1 MNRWSPP
8 SFDGDPATSEI
19 SLNPSPNQDPARL
32 ISDTLAALPTVNE
45 VDAIRGKAYQ
55 DAYARGLQEG
65 LLEGHAQGAAKGR
78 EEGIEQG
85 RTEGFQLGYQQ
96 GYQSGIKDIEQMS
109 QEMQRIMVQLQSL
122 PQAFQSALPEWVYE
136 TALRLAGKEQMDR
149 AVFVAAVQEAIM
161 RLPRPGEN
169 LVVGVPT
176 AEVEAWQALLAHP
189 DMPFQS
195 LVRPDADLA
204 KGFAYVLV
212 DGTRLD
218 VGFSARDALVRSAL
232 GLLPQRAADSV

>member
-8 SFDGDPATSEI
+8 SFDGDHAAPDIASGREF
-19 SLNPSPNQDPARL
+19 SRL
-32 ISDTLAALPTVNE
+32 AEDGSIALPSVNE

-65 LLEGHAQGAAKGR
+65 LTEGQAQGAAKGR

-96 GYQSGIKDIEQMS
+96 GYQSGIKDIEHMAA
-109 QEMQRIMVQLQSL
+109 EMQRVMAQLQSL
-122 PQAFQSALPEWVYE
+122 PQAFQTALPEWVYE

-149 AVFVAAVQEAIM
+149 SVFVAAVQEALM

-169 LVVGVPT
+169 LIVGVPP
-176 AEVEAWQALLAHP
+176 AELEAWQSLLSHP

-195 LVRPDADLA
+195 LVRPDADLS

-218 VGFSARDALVRSAL
+218 VGMSARDALVRSAL
-232 GLLPQRAADSV
+232 GLLPQHASDSV

>member
-8 SFDGDPATSEI
+8 SFDGEPATSELQLGQDAAVQVGEAI
-19 SLNPSPNQDPARL
+19 MVLPS
-32 ISDTLAALPTVNE
+32 VNE

-65 LLEGHAQGAAKGR
+65 LQEGKAQGAVKGR
-78 EEGIEQG
+78 EEGIQEG

-96 GYQSGIKDIEQMS
+96 GYQSGLKDIEHMTA
-109 QEMQRIMVQLQSL
+109 EMQRVMAQLQTL
-122 PQAFQSALPEWVYE
+122 PEAFQLALPEWVYE

-149 AVFVAAVQEAIM
+149 SVFVAAVQEALM

-169 LVVGVPT
+169 LIVGVPP
-176 AEVEAWQALLAHP
+176 AELEAWQSLLNHP

-195 LVRPDADLA
+195 MVRPDADLS

-218 VGFSARDALVRSAL
+218 VGISARDALVRSAL
-232 GLLPQRAADSV
+232 GLLPQHSADSV

>member
-8 SFDGDPATSEI
+8 SFDGEHA
-19 SLNPSPNQDPARL
+19 PSDITTGREFSRL
-32 ISDTLAALPTVNE
+32 TKDGVMVLPSVNE

-65 LLEGHAQGAAKGR
+65 LSEGQAQGTAKGR
-78 EEGIEQG
+78 EEGMEQG

-96 GYQSGIKDIEQMS
+96 GYQSGIKDIEHMAA
-109 QEMQRIMVQLQSL
+109 EMQRVMAQLQSL
-122 PQAFQSALPEWVYE
+122 PQAFQTALPEWVYE

-149 AVFVAAVQEAIM
+149 SVFVAAVQEALM

-169 LVVGVPT
+169 LIVGVPP
-176 AEVEAWQALLAHP
+176 AELEAWQSLLSHP

-195 LVRPDADLA
+195 LVRPDAELE

-218 VGFSARDALVRSAL
+218 VGMNARDALVRSAL
-232 GLLPQRAADSV
+232 GLLPRHASDSV

>member
-8 SFDGDPATSEI
+8 SFDGEPATFEQNAGADS
-19 SLNPSPNQDPARL
+19 SRLLQDAL
-32 ISDTLAALPTVNE
+32 MVLPTVNE

-65 LLEGHAQGAAKGR
+65 LSEGKAQGAAIGR
-78 EEGIEQG
+78 EEGIEEG
-85 RTEGFQLGYQQ
+85 RTAGFQVGYQQ
-96 GYQSGIKDIEQMS
+96 GYQTGLKDIESMS
-109 QEMQRIMVQLQSL
+109 LEMHRVMSQLQSM
-122 PQAFQSALPEWVYE
+122 PQAFQAAMPEWVYD

-149 AVFVAAVQEAIM
+149 SVFVAAVQEALM

-169 LVVGVPT
+169 LTVGVPP
-176 AEVEAWQALLAHP
+176 AELETWQALLAHP

-195 LVRPDADLA
+195 LVRPDAELE

-218 VGFSARDALVRSAL
+218 VGMNARDALVRSAL
-232 GLLPQRAADSV
+232 GLLPRHASDSV

>member
-8 SFDGDPATSEI
+8 SFDGEPATVEQNSGTDT
-19 SLNPSPNQDPARL
+19 SRL
-32 ISDTLAALPTVNE
+32 LQEALMVLPTVNE

-65 LLEGHAQGAAKGR
+65 LSEGKAQGAAIGR
-78 EEGIEQG
+78 EEGIEEG
-85 RTEGFQLGYQQ
+85 RTAGFQVGYQQ
-96 GYQSGIKDIEQMS
+96 GYQTGLKDIESMS
-109 QEMQRIMVQLQSL
+109 QEMHRVMSQLQSM
-122 PQAFQSALPEWVYE
+122 PQAFQAALPEWVYD

-149 AVFVAAVQEAIM
+149 SVFVAAVQEALM

-169 LVVGVPT
+169 LTVGLPP
-176 AEVEAWQALLAHP
+176 AELETWQALLAHP

-195 LVRPDADLA
+195 LVRPDADLE

-218 VGFSARDALVRSAL
+218 VGMNARDALVRSAL
-232 GLLPQRAADSV
+232 GLLPRHASDSV

>member
-1 MNRWSPP
+1 MSMNRWSPP
-8 SFDGDPATSEI
+8 SFDGDHAAPDLATGREFS
-19 SLNPSPNQDPARL
+19 RL
-32 ISDTLAALPTVNE
+32 AEDGSIALPSVNE

-65 LLEGHAQGAAKGR
+65 LTEGHAQGTAKGR

-96 GYQSGIKDIEQMS
+96 GYQSGIKDIEHMS
-109 QEMQRIMVQLQSL
+109 AEMQRVMAELQSL
-122 PQAFQSALPEWVYE
+122 PQAFQTALPEWVYE

-149 AVFVAAVQEAIM
+149 SVFVAAVQEALM

-169 LVVGVPT
+169 LIVGVPP
-176 AEVEAWQALLAHP
+176 AELEAWQSLLSHP

-195 LVRPDADLA
+195 LVRPDADLS

-218 VGFSARDALVRSAL
+218 VGISARDALVRSAL
-232 GLLPQRAADSV
+232 GLLPQHASDSV

>member
-8 SFDGDPATSEI
+8 SFDGEPATSELPLGQA
-19 SLNPSPNQDPARL
+19 SSHQMNEAMMVLPS
-32 ISDTLAALPTVNE
+32 VNE

-65 LLEGHAQGAAKGR
+65 LTEGHAQGAAKGR

-96 GYQSGIKDIEQMS
+96 GYQSGIKDIEHMS
-109 QEMQRIMVQLQSL
+109 KEMQRVMAQLQSL
-122 PQAFQSALPEWVYE
+122 PDAFQTALPEWVYE

-149 AVFVAAVQEAIM
+149 SVFVAAVQEALM

-169 LVVGVPT
+169 LIVGVPP
-176 AEVEAWQALLAHP
+176 AELEAWQSLLSHP
-189 DMPFQS
+189 EMPFQS
-195 LVRPDADLA
+195 LVRPDAELS

-218 VGFSARDALVRSAL
+218 VGISARDALVRSAM
-232 GLLPQRAADSV
+232 GLLPQHASDSV

>member
-8 SFDGDPATSEI
+8 SFDGEPATFEQNAGADS
-19 SLNPSPNQDPARL
+19 SRL
-32 ISDTLAALPTVNE
+32 MQEALMVLPTVNE

-65 LLEGHAQGAAKGR
+65 LSEGKAQGAAIGR
-78 EEGIEQG
+78 EEGIEEG
-85 RTEGFQLGYQQ
+85 RTAGFQVGYQQ
-96 GYQSGIKDIEQMS
+96 GYQTGLKDIESMS
-109 QEMQRIMVQLQSL
+109 LEMHRVMSQLQSM
-122 PQAFQSALPEWVYE
+122 PQAFQAALPEWVYD

-149 AVFVAAVQEAIM
+149 SVFVAAVQEALM

-169 LVVGVPT
+169 LTVGVPP
-176 AEVEAWQALLAHP
+176 AELETWQALLAHP

-195 LVRPDADLA
+195 LVRPDAELE

-218 VGFSARDALVRSAL
+218 VGMNARDALVRSAL
-232 GLLPQRAADSV
+232 GLLPRHASDSV

>member
-8 SFDGDPATSEI
+8 SFDGEPATFEQNAGADS
-19 SLNPSPNQDPARL
+19 SRL
-32 ISDTLAALPTVNE
+32 MQEALMVLPTVNE

-65 LLEGHAQGAAKGR
+65 LSEGKAQGAAIGR
-78 EEGIEQG
+78 EEGIEEG
-85 RTEGFQLGYQQ
+85 RTAGFQVGYQQ
-96 GYQSGIKDIEQMS
+96 GYQTGLKDIESMS
-109 QEMQRIMVQLQSL
+109 LEMHRVMSQLQSM
-122 PQAFQSALPEWVYE
+122 PQAFQAAMPEWVYD

-149 AVFVAAVQEAIM
+149 SVFVAAVQEALM

-169 LVVGVPT
+169 LTVGVPP
-176 AEVEAWQALLAHP
+176 AELETWQALLAHP

-195 LVRPDADLA
+195 LVRPDAELE

-218 VGFSARDALVRSAL
+218 VGMNARDALVRSAL
-232 GLLPQRAADSV
+232 GLLPRHASDSV

>member
-1 MNRWSPP
+1 MLNPWSPP
-8 SFDGDPATSEI
+8 SFDGDHA
-19 SLNPSPNQDPARL
+19 PSDITKGREFSRLTQDGVMV
-32 ISDTLAALPTVNE
+32 LPSVNE

-55 DAYARGLQEG
+55 DAYERGLQEG
-65 LLEGHAQGAAKGR
+65 LSEGQAQGSAKGR

-96 GYQSGIKDIEQMS
+96 GYQSGIKDIEHMS
-109 QEMQRIMVQLQSL
+109 AEMQRVMAQLQSL
-122 PQAFQSALPEWVYE
+122 PQAFQTALPEWVYE

-149 AVFVAAVQEAIM
+149 SVFVAAVQEALM

-169 LVVGVPT
+169 LIVGVPP
-176 AEVEAWQALLAHP
+176 AELEAWQSLLSHP

-195 LVRPDADLA
+195 LVRPDADLS

-218 VGFSARDALVRSAL
+218 VGISARDALVRSAL
-232 GLLPQRAADSV
+232 GLLPQHASDSV

>member
-8 SFDGDPATSEI
+8 SFDGEPATSELQLGQDAAVQI
-19 SLNPSPNQDPARL
+19 DEAIMVLPS
-32 ISDTLAALPTVNE
+32 VNE

-65 LLEGHAQGAAKGR
+65 LQEGKAQGAAKGR
-78 EEGIEQG
+78 EEGIQEG

-96 GYQSGIKDIEQMS
+96 GYQSGLKDIEHMTA
-109 QEMQRIMVQLQSL
+109 EMQRVMAQLQTL
-122 PQAFQSALPEWVYE
+122 PEAFQLALPEWVYE

-149 AVFVAAVQEAIM
+149 SVFVAAVQEALM

-169 LVVGVPT
+169 LIVGVPP
-176 AEVEAWQALLAHP
+176 AELEAWQSLLTHP

-195 LVRPDADLA
+195 MVRPDADLS

-218 VGFSARDALVRSAL
+218 VGISARDALVRSAL
-232 GLLPQRAADSV
+232 GLLPQHTADSV

>member
-8 SFDGDPATSEI
+8 SFDGEPATTEHTPGQTSVRHLDEA
-19 SLNPSPNQDPARL
+19 LMVLPS
-32 ISDTLAALPTVNE
+32 VNE

-65 LLEGHAQGAAKGR
+65 LTEGHAQGAAKGR

-96 GYQSGIKDIEQMS
+96 GYQSGIKDIEHMS
-109 QEMQRIMVQLQSL
+109 KEMQRVMNELHSL
-122 PQAFQSALPEWVYE
+122 PHAFQTALPEWVYE

-149 AVFVAAVQEAIM
+149 SVFVAAVQEALM

-169 LVVGVPT
+169 LVVGVPP
-176 AEVEAWQALLAHP
+176 AELEAWQSLLSHP

-195 LVRPDADLA
+195 LVRPDAELS

-218 VGFSARDALVRSAL
+218 VGISARDALVRSAL
-232 GLLPQRAADSV
+232 GLLPQHASDSV

>member
-8 SFDGDPATSEI
+8 SFDGEPATSEI
-19 SLNPSPNQDPARL
+19 NPRQGPART
-32 ISDTLAALPTVNE
+32 IDEALRVLPSVNE

-65 LLEGHAQGAAKGR
+65 LLEGQAQGTGKGR

-96 GYQSGIKDIEQMS
+96 GYQSGLKDLESMS
-109 QEMQRIMVQLQSL
+109 QEMQRVMAQLQSL

-149 AVFVAAVQEAIM
+149 SVFVAAVQEALM

-169 LVVGVPT
+169 LIVGVPPD
-176 AEVEAWQALLAHP
+176 ELEAWQTLLAHP
-189 DMPFQS
+189 EMPFQS
-195 LVRPDADLA
+195 LVRSDADLS

-232 GLLPQRAADSV
+232 GLLPQHASDSV

>member
-8 SFDGDPATSEI
+8 SFDGEPATSE
-19 SLNPSPNQDPARL
+19 LNSSQGTSRLLDEALRVLPS
-32 ISDTLAALPTVNE
+32 VNE

-65 LLEGHAQGAAKGR
+65 LLEGQAQGAAKGR

-96 GYQSGIKDIEQMS
+96 GYQSGTKDIESMS
-109 QEMQRIMVQLQSL
+109 QEMQRVMAQLQSL

-149 AVFVAAVQEAIM
+149 SVFVAAVQEALM

-169 LVVGVPT
+169 LIVGVPPD
-176 AEVEAWQALLAHP
+176 ELEAWQTLLAHP
-189 DMPFQS
+189 EMPFQS
-195 LVRPDADLA
+195 LLRPDADLS

-218 VGFSARDALVRSAL
+218 VGISARDALVRSAL
-232 GLLPQRAADSV
+232 GLLPQHASDSV

>member
-8 SFDGDPATSEI
+8 SFDGDHAAPDIASGREF
-19 SLNPSPNQDPARL
+19 SRL
-32 ISDTLAALPTVNE
+32 TEDSSIALPSVNE

-65 LLEGHAQGAAKGR
+65 LTEGQAQGAAKGR

-96 GYQSGIKDIEQMS
+96 GYQSGIKDIEHMS
-109 QEMQRIMVQLQSL
+109 KEMQRVMAQLQSL
-122 PQAFQSALPEWVYE
+122 PQAFQTALPEWVYE

-149 AVFVAAVQEAIM
+149 SVFVAAVQEALM

-169 LVVGVPT
+169 LIVGVPP
-176 AEVEAWQALLAHP
+176 AELEAWQSLLSHP

-195 LVRPDADLA
+195 LVRPDADLS

-218 VGFSARDALVRSAL
+218 VGISARDALVRSAL
-232 GLLPQRAADSV
+232 GLLPQHASDSV

>member
-8 SFDGDPATSEI
+8 SFDGEPATSELPLGQDAAVQVGEAI
-19 SLNPSPNQDPARL
+19 MVLPS
-32 ISDTLAALPTVNE
+32 VNE

-65 LLEGHAQGAAKGR
+65 LQEGKAQGAAKGR
-78 EEGIEQG
+78 EEGIQEG

-96 GYQSGIKDIEQMS
+96 GYQSGLKDIEHMTA
-109 QEMQRIMVQLQSL
+109 EMQRVMAQLQTL
-122 PQAFQSALPEWVYE
+122 PEAFQLALPEWVYE

-149 AVFVAAVQEAIM
+149 SVFVAAVQEALM

-169 LVVGVPT
+169 LIVGVPP
-176 AEVEAWQALLAHP
+176 AELEAWQSLLTHP

-195 LVRPDADLA
+195 MVRPDADLS

-218 VGFSARDALVRSAL
+218 VGISARDALVRSAL
-232 GLLPQRAADSV
+232 GLLPQHTADSV

>member
-1 MNRWSPP
+1 MLNPWSPP
-8 SFDGDPATSEI
+8 SFDGDHA
-19 SLNPSPNQDPARL
+19 PSDITKGREFSRLTQDGVMV
-32 ISDTLAALPTVNE
+32 LPSVNE

-65 LLEGHAQGAAKGR
+65 LSEGQAQGTAKGR

-96 GYQSGIKDIEQMS
+96 GYQSGIKDIEHMS
-109 QEMQRIMVQLQSL
+109 KEMQRVMAELQSL
-122 PQAFQSALPEWVYE
+122 PQAFQTALPEWVYE

-149 AVFVAAVQEAIM
+149 SVFVAAVQEALM

-169 LVVGVPT
+169 LIVGVPP
-176 AEVEAWQALLAHP
+176 AELEAWQSLLSHP

-195 LVRPDADLA
+195 LVRPDADLS

-218 VGFSARDALVRSAL
+218 VGISARDALVRSAL
-232 GLLPQRAADSV
+232 GLLPQHASDSV

>member
-8 SFDGDPATSEI
+8 SFDGEPATTEHTPGQSSVRHLDEA
-19 SLNPSPNQDPARL
+19 LMVLPS
-32 ISDTLAALPTVNE
+32 VNE

-65 LLEGHAQGAAKGR
+65 LTEGHAQGAAKGR

-96 GYQSGIKDIEQMS
+96 GYQSGIKDIEHMS
-109 QEMQRIMVQLQSL
+109 KEMQRVMNELQSL
-122 PQAFQSALPEWVYE
+122 PQAFQTALPEWVYE

-149 AVFVAAVQEAIM
+149 SVFVAAVQEALM

-169 LVVGVPT
+169 LVVGVHP
-176 AEVEAWQALLAHP
+176 AELEAWQSLLSHP

-195 LVRPDADLA
+195 LVRPDADLS

-218 VGFSARDALVRSAL
+218 VGISARDALVRSAL
-232 GLLPQRAADSV
+232 GLLPQHASDSV

>member
-1 MNRWSPP
+1 MLNPWSPP
-8 SFDGDPATSEI
+8 SFDGDHA
-19 SLNPSPNQDPARL
+19 PSDITAGREFSRL
-32 ISDTLAALPTVNE
+32 TNDGVMVLPSVNE

-65 LLEGHAQGAAKGR
+65 LSEGQAQGAAKGR
-78 EEGIEQG
+78 EEGMEQG

-96 GYQSGIKDIEQMS
+96 GYQSGIKDIEHMS
-109 QEMQRIMVQLQSL
+109 KEMQRVMAELQSL
-122 PQAFQSALPEWVYE
+122 PQAFQTALPEWVYE
-136 TALRLAGKEQMDR
+136 TALRLSGKEQMDR
-149 AVFVAAVQEAIM
+149 SVFVAAVQEALM

-169 LVVGVPT
+169 LIVGVPP
-176 AEVEAWQALLAHP
+176 AELEAWQSLLSHP

-195 LVRPDADLA
+195 LVRPDADLS

-218 VGFSARDALVRSAL
+218 VGISARDALVRSAL
-232 GLLPQRAADSV
+232 GLLPQHASDSV

>member
-8 SFDGDPATSEI
+8 SFDGDQAAPDIASGREF
-19 SLNPSPNQDPARL
+19 SRL
-32 ISDTLAALPTVNE
+32 AEDGSIALPSVNE

-65 LLEGHAQGAAKGR
+65 LTEGQAQGAAKGR

-96 GYQSGIKDIEQMS
+96 GYQSGIKDIEHMS
-109 QEMQRIMVQLQSL
+109 AEMQRVMAQLQSL
-122 PQAFQSALPEWVYE
+122 PQAFQTALPEWVYE

-149 AVFVAAVQEAIM
+149 SVFVAAVQEALM

-169 LVVGVPT
+169 LIVGVPP
-176 AEVEAWQALLAHP
+176 AELEAWQSLLSHP

-195 LVRPDADLA
+195 LVRPDADLS

-218 VGFSARDALVRSAL
+218 VGISARDALVRSAL
-232 GLLPQRAADSV
+232 GLLPQHASDSV

>member
-8 SFDGDPATSEI
+8 SFDGEPVNAA
-19 SLNPSPNQDPARL
+19 LNPGQGTSSLMDHAMMV
-32 ISDTLAALPTVNE
+32 LPSVNE

-65 LLEGHAQGAAKGR
+65 LTEGQAQGTAKGR

-96 GYQSGIKDIEQMS
+96 GYQSGIKDIEHMS
-109 QEMQRIMVQLQSL
+109 KEMQRVMAELQSL
-122 PQAFQSALPEWVYE
+122 PQAFQTALPEWVYE

-149 AVFVAAVQEAIM
+149 SVFVAAVQEALM

-169 LVVGVPT
+169 LIVGVPP
-176 AEVEAWQALLAHP
+176 AELEAWQSLLSHP

-195 LVRPDADLA
+195 LVRPDAELS

-218 VGFSARDALVRSAL
+218 VGISARDALVRSAL
-232 GLLPQRAADSV
+232 GLLPQHASDSV

>member
-8 SFDGDPATSEI
+8 SFDGEPASTEHK
-19 SLNPSPNQDPARL
+19 PSRDSSRL
-32 ISDTLAALPTVNE
+32 IDEALMVLPSVNE

-55 DAYARGLQEG
+55 DAYTRGLQEG
-65 LLEGHAQGAAKGR
+65 LLEGKAQGSAKGR

-96 GYQSGIKDIEQMS
+96 GYQSGIKDIEHMS
-109 QEMQRIMVQLQSL
+109 QEMQRVMAQLQSL

-149 AVFVAAVQEAIM
+149 SVFVAAVQEALM

-169 LVVGVPT
+169 LIVGVPP
-176 AEVEAWQALLAHP
+176 AELEAWQTLLTHP

-195 LVRPDADLA
+195 LVRPDADLS

-212 DGTRLD
+212 EGTRLD
-218 VGFSARDALVRSAL
+218 VGISARDALVRSAW
-232 GLLPQRAADSV
+232 GLLPQHAADSV

>member
-1 MNRWSPP
+1 MLNPWSPP
-8 SFDGDPATSEI
+8 SFDGDHA
-19 SLNPSPNQDPARL
+19 PSDITKGREFSRLTQDGVMV
-32 ISDTLAALPTVNE
+32 LPSVNE

-65 LLEGHAQGAAKGR
+65 LSEGQAQGTAKGR

-96 GYQSGIKDIEQMS
+96 GYQSDIKDIEHMS
-109 QEMQRIMVQLQSL
+109 KEMQRVMAELQSL
-122 PQAFQSALPEWVYE
+122 PQAFQTALPEWVYE

-149 AVFVAAVQEAIM
+149 SVFVAAVQEALM

-169 LVVGVPT
+169 LIVGVPP
-176 AEVEAWQALLAHP
+176 AELEAWQSLLSHP

-195 LVRPDADLA
+195 LVRPDADLS

-218 VGFSARDALVRSAL
+218 VGISARDALVRSAL
-232 GLLPQRAADSV
+232 GLLPQHASDSV

>member
-8 SFDGDPATSEI
+8 SFDGEPATTEHTPGQSSVRHLDEA
-19 SLNPSPNQDPARL
+19 LMVLPS
-32 ISDTLAALPTVNE
+32 VNE

-65 LLEGHAQGAAKGR
+65 LTEGHAQGAAKGR

-96 GYQSGIKDIEQMS
+96 GYQSGIKDIDHMS
-109 QEMQRIMVQLQSL
+109 KEMQRVMAELQSL
-122 PQAFQSALPEWVYE
+122 PHAFQTALPEWVYE

-149 AVFVAAVQEAIM
+149 SVFVAAVQEALM

-169 LVVGVPT
+169 LVVGVPP
-176 AEVEAWQALLAHP
+176 AELEAWQSLLSHP

-195 LVRPDADLA
+195 LVRPDAELS

-218 VGFSARDALVRSAL
+218 VGISARDALVRSAL
-232 GLLPQRAADSV
+232 GLLPQHASDSV

>member
-8 SFDGDPATSEI
+8 SFDGEPATTEHTLGTTSARHLDEA
-19 SLNPSPNQDPARL
+19 LMVLPS
-32 ISDTLAALPTVNE
+32 VNE

-65 LLEGHAQGAAKGR
+65 LTEGHAQGAAKGR

-96 GYQSGIKDIEQMS
+96 GYQSGIKDIEHMS
-109 QEMQRIMVQLQSL
+109 KEMQRVMNELQSL
-122 PQAFQSALPEWVYE
+122 PQAFQTALPEWVYE

-149 AVFVAAVQEAIM
+149 SVFVAAVQEALM
-161 RLPRPGEN
+161 RLPRPGEI
-169 LVVGVPT
+169 LVVGVHPS
-176 AEVEAWQALLAHP
+176 EHEAWKSLLSHP

-195 LVRPDADLA
+195 LVRPDADLS

-218 VGFSARDALVRSAL
+218 VGISARDALVRSAL
-232 GLLPQRAADSV
+232 GLLPQHASDSV

>member
-8 SFDGDPATSEI
+8 SFDGEPATTEHTPGQSSARHLDEA
-19 SLNPSPNQDPARL
+19 LMVLPS
-32 ISDTLAALPTVNE
+32 VNE

-65 LLEGHAQGAAKGR
+65 LTEGHAQGAAKGR

-96 GYQSGIKDIEQMS
+96 GYQSGIKDIEHMS
-109 QEMQRIMVQLQSL
+109 QEMQRVMNELQSL
-122 PQAFQSALPEWVYE
+122 PQAFQTALPEWVYE
-136 TALRLAGKEQMDR
+136 TALRLAGKEKMDR
-149 AVFVAAVQEAIM
+149 SVFVAAVQEALM

-169 LVVGVPT
+169 LVVGVPP
-176 AEVEAWQALLAHP
+176 AELEAWQSLLSHP

-195 LVRPDADLA
+195 LVRPDAELS

-218 VGFSARDALVRSAL
+218 VGISARDALVRSAL
-232 GLLPQRAADSV
+232 GLLPQHASDSV

>member
-8 SFDGDPATSEI
+8 SFDGEPVTSELQLGQDAAVQVGEAI
-19 SLNPSPNQDPARL
+19 MVLPS
-32 ISDTLAALPTVNE
+32 VNE

-65 LLEGHAQGAAKGR
+65 LQEGKAQGAVKGR
-78 EEGIEQG
+78 EEGIQEG

-96 GYQSGIKDIEQMS
+96 GYQSGLKDIEHMTA
-109 QEMQRIMVQLQSL
+109 EMQRVMAQLQTL
-122 PQAFQSALPEWVYE
+122 PEAFQLALPEWVYE

-149 AVFVAAVQEAIM
+149 SVFVAAVQEALM

-169 LVVGVPT
+169 LIVGVPP
-176 AEVEAWQALLAHP
+176 AELEAWQSLLTHP

-195 LVRPDADLA
+195 MVRPDADLS

-218 VGFSARDALVRSAL
+218 VGISARDALVRSAL
-232 GLLPQRAADSV
+232 GLLPQHSADSV

>member
-1 MNRWSPP
+1 MLNPWSPP
-8 SFDGDPATSEI
+8 SFDGDHA
-19 SLNPSPNQDPARL
+19 PSDITTGREFSRL
-32 ISDTLAALPTVNE
+32 TKDGVMVLPSVNE

-65 LLEGHAQGAAKGR
+65 LTEGQAQGAAKGR
-78 EEGIEQG
+78 EEGMEQG

-96 GYQSGIKDIEQMS
+96 GYQSGIKDIEHMS
-109 QEMQRIMVQLQSL
+109 KEMQRVMAELQSL
-122 PQAFQSALPEWVYE
+122 PQAFQTALPEWVYE

-149 AVFVAAVQEAIM
+149 SVFVAAVQEALM

-169 LVVGVPT
+169 LIVGVPP
-176 AEVEAWQALLAHP
+176 AELEAWQSLLSHP

-195 LVRPDADLA
+195 LVRPDADLS

-218 VGFSARDALVRSAL
+218 VGISARDALVRSAL
-232 GLLPQRAADSV
+232 GLLPQHASDSV

>member
-8 SFDGDPATSEI
+8 SFDGEPATSELPLGQDAAVQVGEAI
-19 SLNPSPNQDPARL
+19 MVLPS
-32 ISDTLAALPTVNE
+32 VNE

-65 LLEGHAQGAAKGR
+65 LQEGKAQGAAKGR
-78 EEGIEQG
+78 EEGIQEG

-96 GYQSGIKDIEQMS
+96 GYQSGLKDIEHMTA
-109 QEMQRIMVQLQSL
+109 EMQRVMAQLQTL
-122 PQAFQSALPEWVYE
+122 PEAFQLALPEWVYE

-149 AVFVAAVQEAIM
+149 SVFVAAVQEALM

-169 LVVGVPT
+169 LIVGVPP
-176 AEVEAWQALLAHP
+176 AELEAWQSLLNHP

-195 LVRPDADLA
+195 MVRPDADLS

-218 VGFSARDALVRSAL
+218 VGISARDALVRSAL
-232 GLLPQRAADSV
+232 GLLPQHTADSV

>member
-8 SFDGDPATSEI
+8 SFDGEPATFEQNAGADS
-19 SLNPSPNQDPARL
+19 SRL
-32 ISDTLAALPTVNE
+32 MQEALMVLPTVNE

-65 LLEGHAQGAAKGR
+65 LSEGKAQGAAIGR
-78 EEGIEQG
+78 EEGIEEG
-85 RTEGFQLGYQQ
+85 RTAGFQVGYQQ
-96 GYQSGIKDIEQMS
+96 GYQTGLKDIESMS
-109 QEMQRIMVQLQSL
+109 LEMHRVMSQLQSM
-122 PQAFQSALPEWVYE
+122 PQAFQSALPEWVYD

-149 AVFVAAVQEAIM
+149 SVFVAAVQEALM

-169 LVVGVPT
+169 LTVGVPP
-176 AEVEAWQALLAHP
+176 AELETWQALLAHP

-195 LVRPDADLA
+195 LVRPDAELE

-218 VGFSARDALVRSAL
+218 VGMNARDALVRSAL
-232 GLLPQRAADSV
+232 GLLPRHTSDSV

>member
-8 SFDGDPATSEI
+8 SFDGEPATFEQNAGADS
-19 SLNPSPNQDPARL
+19 SRL
-32 ISDTLAALPTVNE
+32 MQEALMVLPTVNE

-65 LLEGHAQGAAKGR
+65 LSEGKAQGAAIGR
-78 EEGIEQG
+78 EEGIEEG
-85 RTEGFQLGYQQ
+85 RTAGFQVGYQQ
-96 GYQSGIKDIEQMS
+96 GYQTGLKDIESMS
-109 QEMQRIMVQLQSL
+109 QEMHRVMSQLQSM
-122 PQAFQSALPEWVYE
+122 PQAFQAALPEWVYD

-149 AVFVAAVQEAIM
+149 SVFVAAVQEALM
-161 RLPRPGEN
+161 RLLRPGEN
-169 LVVGVPT
+169 LTVGVPP
-176 AEVEAWQALLAHP
+176 AELETWQALLAHP

-195 LVRPDADLA
+195 LVRPDADLE

-218 VGFSARDALVRSAL
+218 VGMNARDALVRSAL
-232 GLLPQRAADSV
+232 GLLPRHASDSV

>member
-1 MNRWSPP
+1 MSMNRWSPP
-8 SFDGDPATSEI
+8 SFDGDHAAPDLATGREFS
-19 SLNPSPNQDPARL
+19 RL
-32 ISDTLAALPTVNE
+32 AEDGSIALPSVNE

-65 LLEGHAQGAAKGR
+65 LTEGHAQGAAKGR

-85 RTEGFQLGYQQ
+85 RTDGFQLGYQQ
-96 GYQSGIKDIEQMS
+96 GYQSGIKDIEHMAA
-109 QEMQRIMVQLQSL
+109 EMQRVMAQLQSL
-122 PQAFQSALPEWVYE
+122 PQAFQTALPEWVYE

-149 AVFVAAVQEAIM
+149 SVFVAAVQEALM

-169 LVVGVPT
+169 LIVGVPP
-176 AEVEAWQALLAHP
+176 AELEAWQSLLSHP

-195 LVRPDADLA
+195 LVRPDADLSN
-204 KGFAYVLV
+204 GFAYVLV

-218 VGFSARDALVRSAL
+218 VGISARDALVRSAL
-232 GLLPQRAADSV
+232 GLLPQHASDSV

>member
-8 SFDGDPATSEI
+8 SFDGEPVNAA
-19 SLNPSPNQDPARL
+19 LNPGQGTSSLMDHAMMV
-32 ISDTLAALPTVNE
+32 LPSVNE

-65 LLEGHAQGAAKGR
+65 FTEGQAQGTAKGR
-78 EEGIEQG
+78 EEGIEHG

-96 GYQSGIKDIEQMS
+96 GYQSGIKDIEHMS
-109 QEMQRIMVQLQSL
+109 KEMQRVMAELQSL
-122 PQAFQSALPEWVYE
+122 PQAFQTALPEWVYE

-149 AVFVAAVQEAIM
+149 SVFVAAVQEALM

-169 LVVGVPT
+169 LIVGVPP
-176 AEVEAWQALLAHP
+176 AELEAWQSLLSHP

-195 LVRPDADLA
+195 LVRPDAELS

-218 VGFSARDALVRSAL
+218 VGISARDALVRSAL
-232 GLLPQRAADSV
+232 GLLPQHASDSV

>member
-1 MNRWSPP
+1 MTMNRWSPP
-8 SFDGDPATSEI
+8 SFDGDHAAPDIASGREF
-19 SLNPSPNQDPARL
+19 SR
-32 ISDTLAALPTVNE
+32 LAADGSIALPSVNE

-65 LLEGHAQGAAKGR
+65 LTEGQAQGAAKGR

-96 GYQSGIKDIEQMS
+96 GYQSGIKDIEHMS
-109 QEMQRIMVQLQSL
+109 KEMQRVMAELQSL
-122 PQAFQSALPEWVYE
+122 PEAFQTALPEWVYE

-149 AVFVAAVQEAIM
+149 SVFVAAVQEALM

-169 LVVGVPT
+169 LVVGVPP
-176 AEVEAWQALLAHP
+176 AELEAWQSLLSHP

-195 LVRPDADLA
+195 LVRPDADLS

-218 VGFSARDALVRSAL
+218 VGISARDALVRSAL
-232 GLLPQRAADSV
+232 GLLPQHASDSV

>member
-8 SFDGDPATSEI
+8 SFDGEPATSELQLGQDAAVQVGEAI
-19 SLNPSPNQDPARL
+19 MVLPS
-32 ISDTLAALPTVNE
+32 VNE

-65 LLEGHAQGAAKGR
+65 LQEGKAQGAAKGR
-78 EEGIEQG
+78 EEGIQEG

-96 GYQSGIKDIEQMS
+96 GYQSGLKDIEHMTA
-109 QEMQRIMVQLQSL
+109 EMQRVMAQLQTL
-122 PQAFQSALPEWVYE
+122 PEAFQLALPEWVYE

-149 AVFVAAVQEAIM
+149 SVFVAAVQEALM

-169 LVVGVPT
+169 LIVGVPP
-176 AEVEAWQALLAHP
+176 AELEAWQSLLNHP

-195 LVRPDADLA
+195 MVRPDADLS

-218 VGFSARDALVRSAL
+218 VGISARDALVRSAL
-232 GLLPQRAADSV
+232 GLLPQHTADSV

>member
-8 SFDGDPATSEI
+8 SFDGDPATTEHTLGNS
-19 SLNPSPNQDPARL
+19 PSHHMDAGNL
-32 ISDTLAALPTVNE
+32 VLPSVNE

-65 LLEGHAQGAAKGR
+65 LLDGQAQGAAKGR

-85 RTEGFQLGYQQ
+85 RTEGFQVGYQQ
-96 GYQSGIKDIEQMS
+96 GYQSGIKDIEKMS
-109 QEMQRIMVQLQSL
+109 QEMQRVMAQLQSL
-122 PQAFQSALPEWVYE
+122 PSAFQSALPEWVYE

-149 AVFVAAVQEAIM
+149 SVFVAAVQEALM

-169 LVVGVPT
+169 LIVGVPP
-176 AEVEAWQALLAHP
+176 AELEAWQSLLNHP
-189 DMPFQS
+189 EMPFQS
-195 LVRPDADLA
+195 LVRPDADLG

-218 VGFSARDALVRSAL
+218 VGISARDALVRSAL
-232 GLLPQRAADSV
+232 GLLPQHASDSV

>member
-8 SFDGDPATSEI
+8 SFDGEPATTEH
-19 SLNPSPNQDPARL
+19 SLSHTSVRQMDEAILVLPS
-32 ISDTLAALPTVNE
+32 VNE

-65 LLEGHAQGAAKGR
+65 LTEGHAQGAAKGR

-85 RTEGFQLGYQQ
+85 RTEGFQVGYQQ
-96 GYQSGIKDIEQMS
+96 GYQSGIKDIEHMS
-109 QEMQRIMVQLQSL
+109 KEMQRVMAELQSL

-149 AVFVAAVQEAIM
+149 SVFVAAVQEALM

-169 LVVGVPT
+169 LIVGVPP
-176 AEVEAWQALLAHP
+176 AELEAWQSLLSHP

-195 LVRPDADLA
+195 LVRADAELS

-218 VGFSARDALVRSAL
+218 VGVSARDALVRSAL
-232 GLLPQRAADSV
+232 GLLPQHASDTV